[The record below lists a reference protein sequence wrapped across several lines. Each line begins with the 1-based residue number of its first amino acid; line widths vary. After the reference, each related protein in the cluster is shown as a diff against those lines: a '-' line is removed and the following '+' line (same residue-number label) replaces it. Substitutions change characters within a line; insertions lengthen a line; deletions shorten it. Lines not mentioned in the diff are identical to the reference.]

1 MKEVAKANS
10 GFDLL
15 RSSSDKFPKESLKF
29 FPGIVQNNTDTV
41 GAITVEKHFHLKR
54 PDLNISTELE
64 VPGNIPLRK
73 IRSSLHVFQ

>member
-1 MKEVAKANS
+1 MNEVAKANS

-41 GAITVEKHFHLKR
+41 GAITVEMHFHLKR
-54 PDLNISTELE
+54 LDLNISTELE
-64 VPGNIPLRK
+64 VAGNISLRK
-73 IRSSLHVFQ
+73 IQSSLHVFQ